1 MYALHNDLI
10 ERTIKIE
17 HMACITYAS
26 SATSTQPII
35 VLFLMVLR

>member
-26 SATSTQPII
+26 SATRDRKS
-35 VLFLMVLR
+35 VV